1 MSDMENLT
9 VPIGLTPKIK
19 KGETPDL
26 KGIVVQELQYAFM
39 ARHYNLFE
47 EEKNLVWPDDCEYHP
62 YIEDLNW
69 LIETRIKE
77 FCFEF

>member
-39 ARHYNLFE
+39 ARHYNLL
-47 EEKNLVWPDDCEYHP
+47 KKK
-62 YIEDLNW
+62 
-69 LIETRIKE
+69 RI
-77 FCFEF
+77 